1 MTDLWL
7 QAVFA
12 FTGGVLLNVAPC
24 VLPVLPF
31 KVHALIAETG
41 STARA
46 RLVAAVTLA
55 AGSLAVFLPLGLA
68 SAFLNLQWGFLF
80 QSRAFLLVLIVL
92 LFAAGAVM
100 ALHVPIRLP
109 ARVYDAGAA
118 GSGPFLTG
126 ALAGVLSTPCTGPFL
141 GSVLAFSLTQ
151 PASATVTIFAAIGLG
166 LAAPYVLLLA
176 MPGLVERL
184 PRGGAWLARIEELMG
199 FVLLGG
205 AVFFLGAI
213 ASPAL
218 QRAAMFSLSA
228 LFVLWAVW
236 HLLNRE
242 STSSR
247 LLPAACVALVGSL
260 VAADSLRDSQ
270 PLPWRPF
277 SHERRAA
284 ALQQNRAVLIEFTA
298 DWCINC
304 KVLERTVY
312 SDAEVVALAAE
323 IGLLALQVDMT
334 RADAR
339 QQELL
344 RSYGGG
350 GIPFA
355 VVIDGGGKIIS
366 RFPDLFGA
374 SQLIEAI
381 TEATDGIQAD
391 NTARFAPLTRY
402 RIPDTQTYEQ
412 K

>member
-12 FTGGVLLNVAPC
+12 FTGGVLLNLAPC

-41 STARA
+41 QTSRA
-46 RLVAAVTLA
+46 RLIAAVALA

-68 SAFLNLQWGFLF
+68 SAYLNLQWGFLF
-80 QSRAFLLVLIVL
+80 QSRVFLFALIVL

-109 ARVYDAGAA
+109 SKVYEAGAA

-151 PASATVTIFAAIGLG
+151 PASATVTIFAAIALG

-176 MPGLVERL
+176 VPGLVDRI

-205 AVFFLGAI
+205 AVFFLGSI
-213 ASPAL
+213 AAPAM
-218 QRAAMFSLSA
+218 QRATAFALGA
-228 LFVLWAVW
+228 LFILWAVW

-242 STSSR
+242 STASR
-247 LLPAACVALVGSL
+247 LLPAVCVALVGSL
-260 VAADSLRDSQ
+260 VAADSLRDNQ
-270 PLPWRPF
+270 PLPWQPF
-277 SHERRAA
+277 SPERRAA
-284 ALQQNRAVLIEFTA
+284 ALQQNRTVLIEFTA

-312 SDAEVVALAAE
+312 SDAEVIAFAGE
-323 IGLLALQVDMT
+323 TGLLAMQVDMT

-339 QQELL
+339 QQQLL

-355 VVIDGGGKIIS
+355 VVLDGGGKVIS

-381 TEATDGIQAD
+381 TNATGETRAD
-391 NTARFAPLTRY
+391 NPARVAPLTRY
-402 RIPDTQTYEQ
+402 
-412 K
+412 

>member
-12 FTGGVLLNVAPC
+12 FTGGVLLNLAPC

-41 STARA
+41 QTSRA
-46 RLVAAVTLA
+46 RLIAALALA

-68 SAFLNLQWGFLF
+68 SAYLNLQWGFLF
-80 QSRAFLLVLIVL
+80 QSRVFLLMLIVL

-109 ARVYDAGAA
+109 SKVYEAGAA

-176 MPGLVERL
+176 IPGLIDRL

-199 FVLLGG
+199 FILLGG
-205 AVFFLGAI
+205 AVFFIGSI
-213 ASPAL
+213 VSPAL
-218 QRAAMFSLSA
+218 QRAAAFSLVA

-242 STSSR
+242 STASR
-247 LLPAACVALVGSL
+247 LLPAVCVALVGSL
-260 VAADSLRDSQ
+260 VAADSLRDSE
-270 PLPWRPF
+270 PLPWQPY
-277 SHERRAA
+277 SHARRTA
-284 ALQQNRAVLIEFTA
+284 ALEQQRPLLIEFTA

-312 SDAEVVALAAE
+312 SDAEVVALASE
-323 IGLLALQVDMT
+323 SGLLTLQVDMT
-334 RADAR
+334 QADAP
-339 QQELL
+339 QQRLL
-344 RSYGGG
+344 RSFGGG

-355 VVIDGGGKIIS
+355 IVIEGDGRIVS

-381 TEATDGIQAD
+381 VEATDETGRI
-391 NTARFAPLTRY
+391 TPRVAPLTRY
-402 RIPDTQTYEQ
+402 
-412 K
+412 

>member
-1 MTDLWL
+1 MTELWL
-7 QAVFA
+7 QAVFSFA
-12 FTGGVLLNVAPC
+12 GGVLLNLAPC

-31 KVHALIAETG
+31 KVHALVAETG
-41 STARA
+41 RTPRA
-46 RLVAAVTLA
+46 RMIAALSLA

-68 SAFLNLQWGFLF
+68 SAYLNLQWGFLF
-80 QSRAFLLVLIVL
+80 QSRVFLFALIVL

-109 ARVYDAGAA
+109 SKIYEAGAA
-118 GSGPFLTG
+118 SSGPFLTG

-151 PASATVTIFAAIGLG
+151 PASATVTVFAAIGLG

-176 MPGLVERL
+176 IPGLVDRV

-199 FVLLGG
+199 FILLGG
-205 AVFFLGAI
+205 GVFFLGSF
-213 ASPAL
+213 ASPAV

-242 STSSR
+242 STASR
-247 LLPAACVALVGSL
+247 LLPVACVALAGSL
-260 VAADSLRDSQ
+260 VAADSLRDSE
-270 PLPWRPF
+270 PLPWQPYSPARQ
-277 SHERRAA
+277 AA
-284 ALQQNRAVLIEFTA
+284 ALQQKRAVLIEFTA

-312 SDAEVVALAAE
+312 SNADVVALVSEA
-323 IGLLALQVDMT
+323 GLLALQVDMT
-334 RADAR
+334 RADAP
-339 QQELL
+339 QQRLL
-344 RSYGGG
+344 RSFGGG

-355 VVIDGGGKIIS
+355 IVIEGGGRVVS

-381 TEATDGIQAD
+381 VEATDETGRI
-391 NTARFAPLTRY
+391 TPRVAPLTRY
-402 RIPDTQTYEQ
+402 
-412 K
+412 